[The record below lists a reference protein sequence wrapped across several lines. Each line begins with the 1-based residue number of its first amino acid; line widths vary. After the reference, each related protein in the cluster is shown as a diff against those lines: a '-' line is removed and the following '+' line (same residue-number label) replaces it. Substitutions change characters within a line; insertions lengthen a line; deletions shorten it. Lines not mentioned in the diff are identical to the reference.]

1 MKNMLAD
8 FCIGVGV
15 AAVIFLMI
23 ITLQTPPLV
32 PTLTNT
38 LSVLIVGGLI
48 GCVTLVM
55 DLVQKFWIALI
66 YHFAGTILLVWG
78 LFLFNNWSIDWITL
92 LVFLGIYII
101 IWAVS
106 YLLLSSDSSR
116 LSHRLNRNAKH

>member
-32 PTLTNT
+32 PTLSNT